1 MIVWK
6 GSPVG
11 LPFLCLF
18 GRPTTDDGQ
27 PTTVAHAGAD
37 LYPTDVKRWRKEAV
51 YNSFQSNDELHRSE

>member
-18 GRPTTDDGQ
+18 GRPTTDDRRLLHMQAPIRIRQTLNGGGRKQ
-27 PTTVAHAGAD
+27 CIIPSNPMMNSID
-37 LYPTDVKRWRKEAV
+37 LNEW
-51 YNSFQSNDELHRSE
+51 